1 MRIAIIHVGAPAG
14 GMNPA
19 TRAAVSYCITRCH
32 TPIVIHN
39 GFPGLCRHHADKPV
53 GSVRKI
59 QWLESDPWVNE
70 GGSEIGT
77 NRGLPSE
84 NMEKTA
90 ECFALY
96 KFDALF
102 VIGGFEAFVAI
113 SELRNAREKY
123 DAFKIPLV
131 LLPATISNDVP
142 GTEYALGSDTCL
154 NALINFC
161 DTIRQSASSS
171 RRCVFVV
178 ETQGGQSGYLATVTG
193 LTVGAVAIYI
203 PEEGININMLRSD
216 IKYLSNNF
224 AKDHGANRAGRI
236 LLRNEC
242 ANKTYTTQGIADM
255 ITEEAKGRFESH
267 AAVPGNFQQGDKPSP
282 IDRARALRMAIKCV
296 QFIED
301 YAGKAKDNIAADNM
315 SAAVIGIK
323 GSETVFSP
331 MGGPEGLEAVDTDW
345 KNGKRK
351 NEFWLG
357 LKDFVDVLS
366 GRPTDEKLGEVEGE
380 GWGCY
385 EST

>member
-19 TRAAVSYCITRCH
+19 TRAAVSYCTTRCH

-39 GFPGLCRHHADKPV
+39 GFPGLCRHHADQPM
-53 GSVRKI
+53 GSVREI
-59 QWLESDPWVNE
+59 QWLECDPWVNE
-70 GGSEIGT
+70 GGSAIGT

-84 NMEKTA
+84 HMDKVA

-96 KFDALF
+96 KFDALL
-102 VIGGFEAFVAI
+102 VIGGFEAFKAV
-113 SELRNAREKY
+113 SELRNARAKY

-131 LLPATISNDVP
+131 LLPATINNDVP
-142 GTEYALGSDTCL
+142 GTDYTLGSDTSL

-161 DTIRQSASSS
+161 DTIRLSASSS
-171 RRCVFVV
+171 RRSVFVI
-178 ETQGGQSGYLATVTG
+178 ETQGGQTGYLATVAG
-193 LTVGAVAIYI
+193 LSVGAAAVYI

-216 IKYLSNNF
+216 FKYLSHNF
-224 AKDHGANRAGRI
+224 AKDHGANRAGKI
-236 LLRNEC
+236 ILRNEC

-255 ITEEAKGRFESH
+255 INEEAQGRFESH
-267 AAVPGNFQQGDKPSP
+267 AAVPGNCQQGDRPSP

-301 YAGKAKDNIAADNM
+301 YAGKGPAEIAADEM

-331 MGGPEGLEAVDTDW
+331 VGGPEGLETVDTDW

-351 NEFWLG
+351 DEFWLG
-357 LKDFVDVLS
+357 LRDFVDVLS
-366 GRPTDEKLGEVEGE
+366 GRRMEGE
-380 GWGCY
+380 LGKGGG
-385 EST
+385 ELVEM